1 MEATVPTKR
10 AKRES
15 DDHSVPKL
23 MSITNLETPEHVEE
37 LKLDNKPRSQADQG
51 SKEAGLLD
59 AGAKNENTETD
70 KSDLF
75 NRDLDDDDDDSE
87 KRRERR

>member
-1 MEATVPTKR
+1 MIVTKR

-15 DDHSVPKL
+15 DDQTMPNKML
-23 MSITNLETPEHVEE
+23 SITNLGTNERDEE
-37 LKLDNKPRSQADQG
+37 LKLNEKPRSQG
-51 SKEAGLLD
+51 ERGVKTGGMLEAEG
-59 AGAKNENTETD
+59 KHENTETE

-75 NRDLDDDDDDSE
+75 NRDLGEDDDDSE